1 MAEQVCLAG
10 ASANFSQDGFCS
22 EMGFRIHR
30 SFDLNSTLYKT
41 NQRILKFMISS
52 ETNSVG
58 YKNCKSR
65 LVPEEFDC

>member
-1 MAEQVCLAG
+1 MAEQVCLAV

-22 EMGFRIHR
+22 EMGLGIHR
-30 SFDLNSTLYKT
+30 SFDLISTLYKI

-52 ETNSVG
+52 ETNSAG
-58 YKNCKSR
+58 NKNCKSR